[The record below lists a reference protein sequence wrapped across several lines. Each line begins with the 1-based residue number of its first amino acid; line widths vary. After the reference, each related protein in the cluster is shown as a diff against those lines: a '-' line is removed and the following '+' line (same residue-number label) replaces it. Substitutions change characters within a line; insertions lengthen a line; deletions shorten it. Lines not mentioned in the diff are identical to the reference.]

1 MWLSCGECTGGTTGK
16 DANNLKDQCGVCGG
30 NGEECVDCAGVVNG
44 KKQLDVCGECLELDD
59 PNFNTGR
66 LPFLHTNM
74 SSVFC
79 STHLQTNSIEYSG

>member
-1 MWLSCGECTGGTTGK
+1 M
-16 DANNLKDQCGVCGG
+16 NNLKDQCGVCGG

-66 LPFLHTNM
+66 LSFLIQTL
-74 SSVFC
+74 SVC
-79 STHLQTNSIEYSG
+79 RSTHMQTISNVEVNISNCS

>member
-1 MWLSCGECTGGTTGK
+1 M
-16 DANNLKDQCGVCGG
+16 NNLKDQCGVCGG

-66 LPFLHTNM
+66 LPFLIQT
-74 SSVFC
+74 SV
-79 STHLQTNSIEYSG
+79 SVSEYTHADKLSQVHWLIYALINGPSVI

>member
-1 MWLSCGECTGGTTGK
+1 M
-16 DANNLKDQCGVCGG
+16 NNLKDQCGVCGG

-74 SSVFC
+74 SSVLC
-79 STHLQTNSIEYSG
+79 STHLQTNSIEYTG